1 VTETAARAPGK
12 LFVSGE
18 YVVLMGAPAV
28 IAAVDRHAEVRV
40 TRSEKPGPLV
50 VRSLAEGTSWE
61 APVARNEMPGGDAGA
76 VLAALHAVAERAE
89 VPAHLGT
96 EVVVDSRP
104 FLVGERKLGL
114 GRSSATLVAAVA
126 AFLATRGRPTR
137 EGILERALAANALF
151 QEGRGS
157 GADLAAAVHGG
168 VVEVCRQ
175 DAGLRVQSRALPRG
189 VHLVAGWTGESAPTG
204 LLLARFAAAAAREPM
219 SLGPLREVARRAADA
234 VERGD
239 AQGLADAVD
248 RSAQVAKA
256 VNNLVMWACL
266 VADHEGL
273 ALAKRY
279 GLDTEKLRKALLI
292 SSAANNA
299 LANWGHQ
306 TMAWA
311 EDDMAIVAEM
321 AADCGIAL
329 AESAAQAARVRS
341 AWQEA
346 GIVPLAIAIAPDGV
360 TGG

>member
-89 VPAHLGT
+89 VPAHLGA

-126 AFLATRGRPTR
+126 ACLATRGRPTR

-248 RSAQVAKA
+248 RSADLLERLGSEVDIPIVTPALRRLVATARRVGAVAKPSGA
-256 VNNLVMWACL
+256 GA
-266 VADHEGL
+266 G
-273 ALAKRY
+273 
-279 GLDTEKLRKALLI
+279 
-292 SSAANNA
+292 
-299 LANWGHQ
+299 
-306 TMAWA
+306 
-311 EDDMAIVAEM
+311 
-321 AADCGIAL
+321 DCGIAL

>member
-1 VTETAARAPGK
+1 MTETAARAPGK

-40 TRSEKPGPLV
+40 TRSEKAGPLV

-89 VPAHLGT
+89 VPAHLGA

-219 SLGPLREVARRAADA
+219 SLGPLREVARRAA
-234 VERGD
+234 
-239 AQGLADAVD
+239 
-248 RSAQVAKA
+248 
-256 VNNLVMWACL
+256 
-266 VADHEGL
+266 
-273 ALAKRY
+273 
-279 GLDTEKLRKALLI
+279 
-292 SSAANNA
+292 
-299 LANWGHQ
+299 
-306 TMAWA
+306 
-311 EDDMAIVAEM
+311 
-321 AADCGIAL
+321 
-329 AESAAQAARVRS
+329 RVRS